1 MFRSRLPE
9 NFPFR
14 FYFSKNGWKFKNG
27 RFLSKKVKP
36 LHKNWPSADGKTFST
51 KFLLDVKEQ
60 NNA

>member
-1 MFRSRLPE
+1 MDG
-9 NFPFR
+9 N
-14 FYFSKNGWKFKNG
+14 SKND